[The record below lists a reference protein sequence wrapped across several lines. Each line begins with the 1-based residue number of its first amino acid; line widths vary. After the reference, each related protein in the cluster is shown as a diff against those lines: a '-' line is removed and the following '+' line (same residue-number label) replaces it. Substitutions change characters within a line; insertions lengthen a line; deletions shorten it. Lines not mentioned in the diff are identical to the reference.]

1 MIVSAF
7 LEMLSL
13 SIIPL
18 FISAIVDLN
27 GLISYLPSLENF
39 FLNYN
44 QKEIIF
50 FGSLSLVII
59 FLLKNLMLTIQY
71 YNENRLI
78 MDLNNSF
85 SVKLFKNYLN
95 SNYLFYVSKNTG
107 YFIRNLT
114 SEVNNTVS
122 LAYSFLVLSREGLVT
137 VVIILILFIRS
148 PLVTIILF
156 IILIFSTLLFF
167 KKFKSKIKKT
177 SLFAQELRSTQ
188 MQLINQ
194 SFGLFKT
201 VKIFD
206 IEKILTDKFNAI
218 TFKKEKSDFYLRFI
232 KQIPRLLFE
241 LIAVTSLLFI
251 SSFLLFFYAGENLL
265 IILTTIAVA
274 VIRLVPAFN
283 SLTSA
288 FTGINQLMISFDT
301 IYPEL
306 KESKKNMSSDLD
318 KNSLLESKVTEP
330 FNSINLENVNF
341 KYEGQEDF
349 FIKNLNIKIHK
360 GENIA
365 IVGKSGSGKTTF
377 VDIIVGLLSIN
388 SGNYYLNEKKILN
401 PIKFWKSKVGYV
413 AQEVYLTDDTIKS
426 NVSFSEYDFSEN
438 INDKILESLKK
449 SAINEFV
456 QNLPEK
462 ESTKVGE
469 RGMILSGGQ
478 RQRLA
483 FARAIYNNPE
493 VIIMDEATSALD
505 EETEEEILNS
515 LETLKKDKTFF
526 VIAHKLKTILSMDK
540 VIYMENGEIKFFGD
554 KKDYLE
560 KYNIQKL

>member
-78 MDLNNSF
+78 MNLNNSF

>member
-156 IILIFSTLLFF
+156 IILILSTLLFF

>member
-78 MDLNNSF
+78 MNLNNSF

-122 LAYSFLVLSREGLVT
+122 LAYSFLVLFREGLVT

-241 LIAVTSLLFI
+241 LIAVSSLLFI

-288 FTGINQLMISFDT
+288 FTGINQLMISFNT
-301 IYPEL
+301 IHPEL

-318 KNSLLESKVTEP
+318 NNSLLESKVTEP

-483 FARAIYNNPE
+483 FARAIYNDPE

-505 EETEEEILNS
+505 GETEEEILNS

-526 VIAHKLKTILSMDK
+526 VIAHNLKTILSMDK

>member
-18 FISAIVDLN
+18 FISAIVDLY

-78 MDLNNSF
+78 MNLNNSF

-156 IILIFSTLLFF
+156 IILILSTLLFF

-318 KNSLLESKVTEP
+318 NNSLLESKVTEP